1 MLRSS
6 PEPQGSGVTKASRL
20 WCRPNAIKE
29 NANVRKLIRTAGI
42 AVGTSAVGLLLSAGP
57 VLAQTGS
64 GSGSGATTT
73 SAAGATTTTAASTT
87 LVVDDGTDV
96 LPQTG
101 GPEAALLIGAGG
113 LLGAAVGARFLLR
126 RRQPVG

>member
-1 MLRSS
+1 
-6 PEPQGSGVTKASRL
+6 
-20 WCRPNAIKE
+20 
-29 NANVRKLIRTAGI
+29 
-42 AVGTSAVGLLLSAGP
+42 
-57 VLAQTGS
+57 VLAQTGSGS

-73 SAAGATTTTAASTT
+73 SAASATTAAPTTTTA
-87 LVVDDGTDV
+87 LDVVDTDV